1 MSLYLL
7 LDRKEKERLV
17 IKLIKEGKTTRVI
30 AREIRISLQVI
41 GKIIRKYTGGINEEQ
56 FEARKLTL
64 ESTII
69 LSQESAPFEF
79 MIDEM
84 I

>member
-1 MSLYLL
+1 ML

-17 IKLIKEGKTTRVI
+17 IKLVKEGKTTRDT

-41 GKIIRKYTGGINEEQ
+41 GKIIWKYTRDINEEQ

-69 LSQESAPFEF
+69 PSQESAPFEF

>member
-1 MSLYLL
+1 MLL
-7 LDRKEKERLV
+7 NRKEKERLV
-17 IKLIKEGKTTRVI
+17 IKLAKEGKTIRDT

-41 GKIIRKYTGGINEEQ
+41 GKIIRKYTGDINEEQ
-56 FEARKLTL
+56 SEVKKLTL

-69 LSQESAPFEF
+69 PSQESALFGLV
-79 MIDEM
+79 IGEM